1 MQPLFVDCN
10 GATIR
15 IDPPKDEV
23 GYAKVS
29 IGSPAVW
36 YEEVLQQP
44 AQFVEIFM
52 SAETVKSL
60 SDVLAASVDF
70 KTREILNA

>member
-10 GATIR
+10 GATVR
-15 IDPPKDEV
+15 VDPPKNEV

-29 IGSPAVW
+29 IASPAVW

-44 AQFVEIFM
+44 AQVVEVFM
-52 SAETVKSL
+52 AAETVKLL